1 MNFVLILWL
10 CGDKMCHFRLI
21 CGFIHFTPL
30 SIVWLPNYLLKV
42 VYVSKFTQ
50 QIRFKM
56 YLTMHE
62 SRNENSSHNSHV
74 NVISKL
80 QNHASLQKSIAIKV
94 KLQCSVQKTSIHS
107 FSCKLLQQF
116 LQNISSNHKE

>member
-1 MNFVLILWL
+1 
-10 CGDKMCHFRLI
+10 
-21 CGFIHFTPL
+21 
-30 SIVWLPNYLLKV
+30 
-42 VYVSKFTQ
+42 
-50 QIRFKM
+50 M

-94 KLQCSVQKTSIHS
+94 KLQCSVQKNLYS
-107 FSCKLLQQF
+107 FVQLQ
-116 LQNISSNHKE
+116 IASTVPTKY